1 MKCPY
6 CNEDMKLGV
15 IHGDR
20 YALKW
25 IPEEKDKGIFLNP
38 FVKGVKLT
46 DNNDFNSIQ
55 SYLCDNCKKVIIDL
69 PK

>member
-6 CNEDMKLGV
+6 CDGEMKLGA

-20 YALKW
+20 YTLKW
-25 IPEEKDKGIFLNP
+25 IPEEKDKGVFLQT
-38 FVKGVKLT
+38 FVKGIKLT
-46 DNNDFNSIQ
+46 DNSGFNIIE
-55 SYLCDNCKKVIIDL
+55 SYLCDKCKKVIINL